1 MNLPTINING
11 NQYCKVSTRVNAYHN
26 KDYGKVGGIETTCK
40 EFSGKI
46 LFRAE
51 VAHDGLIYT
60 GHAFGSV
67 NSAKALEKLETIA
80 VGRAL
85 AFAGFLADGEIATY
99 EEMENVEMAATA
111 DQINYITSLVET
123 SSYTQEMRDSL
134 DTEIFEM
141 SYQKAS
147 EVITDLK
154 NNQLDAVTQRGNPSK
169 TESRDKVKDS
179 L

>member
-1 MNLPTINING
+1 MKTITLQG
-11 NQYCKVSTRVNAYHN
+11 KQYAPVVERLRAFHEGER
-26 KDYGKVGGIETTCK
+26 GKPG
-40 EFSGKI
+40 S
-46 LFRAE
+46 
-51 VAHDGLIYT
+51 IYT
-60 GHAFGSV
+60 YCEELGKAVVFSATVTLNDVKYTAHSYGSI
-67 NSAKALEKLETIA
+67 NSAKALEKLESVA

-85 AFAGFLADGEIATY
+85 GYAGFLASGEIATY
-99 EEMENVEMAATA
+99 EEMEDVEMAATA

>member
-1 MNLPTINING
+1 MIPTINLQGSKYAKVKDRIKAFHESGKGGSISTSCREFLKGVLFSAIVDHNDKTYPG
-11 NQYCKVSTRVNAYHN
+11 HAYGSVSTP
-26 KDYGKVGGIETTCK
+26 
-40 EFSGKI
+40 
-46 LFRAE
+46 
-51 VAHDGLIYT
+51 
-60 GHAFGSV
+60 
-67 NSAKALEKLETIA
+67 KALEKLETIA

-99 EEMENVEMAATA
+99 EEMEDVEMAATA
-111 DQINYITSLVET
+111 NQINYITSLVET